1 MANSVLIAGGGF
13 RGIVSAYV
21 LRRRG
26 FDVTLVERAPFLGAV
41 LSPFKWDDHG
51 LVLDKGC
58 HLFGSGNQDY
68 DDIMLDILDGNFQ
81 SHDLNVAS
89 VFNGRLSQD
98 AVVPDFTSLDPSE
111 VSKILSEIIAAAVR
125 DPEETTSDTLAS
137 TLVKRFGTTAGG
149 YLNGVCAKMA
159 ASPADQLAAAAMHT
173 ILGQRIKIA
182 DDDIADFLKQLGPLD
197 DRIAATN
204 KRDPYKYLGG
214 SNPKLPHRHFYPKH
228 GGTGALA
235 NGARDYLEA
244 AGCRVLLGTSIDA
257 FRATKKGVSVDIG
270 GTAHDYDYL
279 IWALDASLFGK
290 IALGRDEISDKVH
303 NTPMVLYYF
312 LTPAK
317 EIGNL
322 SYIQNYDV
330 NDLTFRVSSAGVY
343 SNQITPDGN
352 TYVCAEVVTSMGS
365 DLWQSPDAFSGQ
377 VWNEALRVG
386 MVKSEQP
393 IDKMVKTTPVS
404 YKHEKVGFADA
415 FSDAEQQI
423 KKMTDRVIITDPM
436 LLGYAAIMEMLDRIG
451 VH

>member
-1 MANSVLIAGGGF
+1 MANSVLVAGGGF

-41 LSPFKWDDHG
+41 LSPFEWKEHG

-89 VFNGRLSQD
+89 VFNGTLSQD
-98 AVVPDFTSLDPSE
+98 AVVPDFTSLDASE
-111 VSKILSEIIAAAVR
+111 VSRILSEIIAAAVCG
-125 DPEETTSDTLAS
+125 PEETPSDTLESA
-137 TLVKRFGTTAGG
+137 LAKRFGATAGG

-159 ASPADQLAAAAMHT
+159 AAPPDQLASAAMHT

-204 KRDPYKYLGG
+204 KRDPYKYLGD
-214 SNPKLPHRHFYPKH
+214 SNPKLPRRHFYPKQ

-235 NGARDYLEA
+235 TGAQQYLEA
-244 AGCRVLLGTSIDA
+244 VGCRVLLNTSIDA
-257 FRATKKGVSVDIG
+257 FRATKKGVSVDVG

-279 IWALDASLFGK
+279 VWALDASLLGK

-303 NTPMVLYYF
+303 NTPMALYYF

-317 EIGNL
+317 EVGSH

-330 NDLTFRVSSAGVY
+330 NDLTFRVSSASIY
-343 SNQITPDGN
+343 SDQITSDGN
-352 TYVCAEVVTSMGS
+352 TYICAEAVTSMGS
-365 DLWQSPDAFSGQ
+365 DLWQTPDAFSDQ
-377 VWNEALRVG
+377 VWKEALHVG

-393 IDKMVKTTPVS
+393 IDMMVKATPVS
-404 YKHEKVGFADA
+404 YKHEKIGFADA
-415 FSDAEQQI
+415 FNNAEQQI

-436 LLGYAAIMEMLDRIG
+436 LLGYAAIMAMLDRIG